1 MPTSL
6 KADSVGPVD
15 VAVVVFEGDRFN
27 GDIAPALRDLHDSGT
42 VRLLDLAFVRRS
54 PEGSVDIVELEDAE
68 VAEAFARTT
77 DGRFD
82 LLSEEDLQGV
92 AGDLAPGSSALVV
105 AWENAWA
112 SRLAAALRG
121 SHGEMVFLER
131 IPRDDVER
139 AIAALDEQ

>member
-6 KADSVGPVD
+6 KADTVGPVD

-54 PEGSVDIVELEDAE
+54 PEGTVDIVELEDAE
-68 VAEAFARTT
+68 IAAAFERTT

-92 AGDLAPGSSALVV
+92 AEDLGPGSSALVV
-105 AWENAWA
+105 AWENTWA

-131 IPRDDVER
+131 IPRENVER
-139 AIAALDEQ
+139 AIAALDA

>member
-54 PEGSVDIVELEDAE
+54 PEGTVDIVEIEDAE
-68 VAEAFARTT
+68 VARAFGRTV

-82 LLSEEDLQGV
+82 LLSDEDLQGV
-92 AGDLAPGSSALVV
+92 AGDLGPGSSALVV

-131 IPRDDVER
+131 IPRENVER
-139 AIAALDEQ
+139 AIAALDE